1 MSRPHLEQVP
11 AMVEL
16 RQYLLHRRRRDELI
30 ELFDREFVDTQEA
43 LGIRV
48 IGQFRDIDR
57 VNHFVWLRAFSDQ
70 ASRRESLASFYSGPA
85 WRKHGRAAAST
96 MIDSS
101 DVHQLRG
108 TAVDRELRI
117 RRAGC
122 RNTAGNRGSIAIIV
136 SHRRDE
142 HDDEHDELIRRYLI
156 PEVEQAGFRT
166 VGLYATD
173 PTENAYPALPVR
185 ASSVLVWMGAAE
197 STDAL
202 DTAAHH
208 VAIARERLAE
218 QAETSNRAEF
228 LLDVLRLEPT
238 DQSCLNG
245 TDVEADAAPSGRH

>member
-1 MSRPHLEQVP
+1 MSHLRLEQVP
-11 AMVEL
+11 AVVEL
-16 RQYLLHRRRRDELI
+16 RQYLLHRGRRDELI

-57 VNHFVWLRAFSDQ
+57 ANHFVWLRAFSDQ
-70 ASRRESLASFYSGPA
+70 ASRRESLESFYSGPA
-85 WRKHGRAAAST
+85 WRKHGRAAAAT
-96 MIDSS
+96 MSDSG

-108 TAVDRELRI
+108 IAIDRELRI
-117 RRAGC
+117 RRAC
-122 RNTAGNRGSIAIIV
+122 FRDSAGDRGSIVIIV

-166 VGLYATD
+166 IGLYTTD
-173 PTENAYPALPVR
+173 PTENVYPALPIR
-185 ASSVLVWMGAAE
+185 ASNVLVWIGAAE
-197 STDAL
+197 SADAL

-245 TDVEADAAPSGRH
+245 TDVEADAAASGRP